1 MTGGR
6 MSKFDSYPKLLHDPG
21 HAGFQLTRLR
31 LLVTSLD
38 RLFSLSHNRLDKLNI
53 LLNQSNLQGILVV
66 GIHKPTQHGE
76 CQGRDSS
83 RDQPLN
89 RTESHLR
96 NRIGFSHM
104 HTTPTWIIDRKSTRR
119 KSSH

>member
-1 MTGGR
+1 MR
-6 MSKFDSYPKLLHDPG
+6 ISDWSSD
-21 HAGFQLTRLR
+21 
-31 LLVTSLD
+31 VCSSD
-38 RLFSLSHNRLDKLNI
+38 LFSLSHIRLDKLNI

-104 HTTPTWIIDRKSTRR
+104 HTTLTRSEEHTSELQSLMR
-119 KSSH
+119 TSYSASCLKKKNYADIN

>member
-1 MTGGR
+1 
-6 MSKFDSYPKLLHDPG
+6 MSHI
-21 HAGFQLTRLR
+21 
-31 LLVTSLD
+31 
-38 RLFSLSHNRLDKLNI
+38 RLDKLNI

-76 CQGRDSS
+76 CQGRASS

-104 HTTPTWIIDRKSTRR
+104 HTTLTWIIDPLLRMRPHWTRHPLVVTYTSNNQCATANYR
-119 KSSH
+119 RVDY

>member
-1 MTGGR
+1 MR
-6 MSKFDSYPKLLHDPG
+6 ISDWSSDVCSSDL
-21 HAGFQLTRLR
+21 
-31 LLVTSLD
+31 
-38 RLFSLSHNRLDKLNI
+38 I

-104 HTTPTWIIDRKSTRR
+104 HTTLTLIIDTILSILAHWTRKDR
-119 KSSH
+119 KTGVEGTSVYVRVDPGGRCIIKKNTKYTYIT

>member
-6 MSKFDSYPKLLHDPG
+6 MGKFSSYPKLLLVPSL
-21 HAGFQLTRLR
+21 ALFLLTRLR
-31 LLVTSLD
+31 LRLTSLD
-38 RLFSLSHNRLDKLNI
+38 RLFSLSHIRLDKLNI

-104 HTTPTWIIDRKSTRR
+104 HTTLTWIIDTIL
-119 KSSH
+119 